1 LAIGH
6 SFDVGD
12 GLNYQSKVITTTNV
26 STIPNIKPSC
36 QEEVDAVPW
45 ASVSARPAGTVST
58 HTPLASII
66 QTCWQGGF
74 QRGDF
79 PDLFPFLY
87 P

>member
-1 LAIGH
+1 VAEEKKPITLILLWPYGH

-12 GLNYQSKVITTTNV
+12 GLNLPIQKVITTTNM

-58 HTPLASII
+58 HTPKPASI
-66 QTCWQGGF
+66 
-74 QRGDF
+74 
-79 PDLFPFLY
+79 
-87 P
+87 